1 MSSVGIEKRMPT
13 YHADHLS
20 LCIQLPPSMSKQP
33 HTSGATFDLIDP
45 LPCLSIRELVPELMT
60 KRLRPQDSPPHISDP
75 LRPLGLK
82 ESVSLSPKRG
92 I

>member
-1 MSSVGIEKRMPT
+1 MGIEQSNKRMST

-20 LCIQLPPSMSKQP
+20 LCIQLPSSMSKQP
-33 HTSGATFDLIDP
+33 HTSGETFDLS
-45 LPCLSIRELVPELMT
+45 CLNIREMVTELMT
-60 KRLRPQDSPPHISDP
+60 KRLGPQDNSPPHISNP

-82 ESVSLSPKRG
+82 ELVSLLLKCG